1 MSVLIVPDSF
11 KGTYTAAEVAGH
23 IAAGVGRAGGT
34 AVGIPVADGGE
45 GTFDALCAGLG
56 AVEVKVSVRNPWG
69 SPVTATL
76 GLAGDTAIVELAQ
89 ASGLH
94 VLHNGERDPLTAD
107 TYGPGQLILEAVARG
122 ARRVLVA
129 AGGSATTDGGT
140 GAVRAITQ
148 AGGLHGAQII
158 VLSDVTTKFPDA
170 ARIFG
175 PQKGADPATVELLT
189 ARLLEQARTFPRDPS
204 DVAGTGAAGGFSGG
218 LWAHF
223 GAELVSGAEFVLDAV
238 DFDLHLARATA
249 VVVGEGRL
257 DGQSMGGKIISVVL
271 QRVAALAPQVPVF
284 AVVGSIGADLGTA
297 RSHFADV
304 MVASTPAD
312 MVRAGLE
319 IQAVLRQPAI

>member
-23 IAAGVGRAGGT
+23 IATGVGRAGGT

-107 TYGPGQLILEAVARG
+107 TYGTGQLILEAVARG

>member
-23 IAAGVGRAGGT
+23 IATGVGRAGGT

-107 TYGPGQLILEAVARG
+107 TYGTGQLILEAVARG

-170 ARIFG
+170 ARILGHKGRG
-175 PQKGADPATVELLT
+175 PGHRRVADGEAAGAGAHLS
-189 ARLLEQARTFPRDPS
+189 PRPFRCRGNRGCGRFFRRI
-204 DVAGTGAAGGFSGG
+204 VGALRGGTG
-218 LWAHF
+218 L
-223 GAELVSGAEFVLDAV
+223 
-238 DFDLHLARATA
+238 
-249 VVVGEGRL
+249 GR
-257 DGQSMGGKIISVVL
+257 
-271 QRVAALAPQVPVF
+271 RVCA
-284 AVVGSIGADLGTA
+284 
-297 RSHFADV
+297 
-304 MVASTPAD
+304 
-312 MVRAGLE
+312 
-319 IQAVLRQPAI
+319 